1 MAKDISE
8 RIRKAQDKVMEHL
21 DYILETVPTPD
32 FVEIVGSVD
41 GDIVTY
47 RVYDDGSVY
56 GKWAGRDFRMRLDY
70 RTEEFQKVSVCGIVC
85 DFSDMRID
93 RSTVPKDRYQYE
105 VADDDESQGEPSRV
119 RRSIMVNF
127 FGTLICDVA
136 LPLKNDNVLWL
147 HDGDFE
153 WL

>member
-32 FVEIVGSVD
+32 FVEIVGRVD

-47 RVYDDGSVY
+47 RVYDDGSEY
-56 GKWAGRDFRMRLDY
+56 GKWAGRYFRMRLDY

-147 HDGDFE
+147 QDGDFE